1 MLARKPQIP
10 KITKEDK
17 QLAEAAKEKAGGAAA
32 LARLFGVTAPAASE
46 WGRIR
51 PIPRHLRPRIED
63 YLGLGARTR
72 AERAHEALASH
83 RRVLERIQDLLLVE
97 MPGLDKLPPGY
108 REQYRERVKEIEIR
122 LEANFAEIAAR
133 IERELTDV
141 RARLIA
147 EYRAQRRMPT

>member
-1 MLARKPQIP
+1 MPPRKPP
-10 KITKEDK
+10 TRKITKEDE
-17 QLAEAAKEKAGGAAA
+17 QLTEAAKKKAGGAAA

-63 YLGLGARTR
+63 YLGLGARTH
-72 AERAHEALASH
+72 AERAREGLASY
-83 RRVLERIQDLLLVE
+83 RRVLERIQDLLLLE
-97 MPGLDKLPPGY
+97 TAELQKLPLRY

-122 LEANFAEIAAR
+122 VEVNLAEIAAR
-133 IERELTDV
+133 IERELADV

-147 EYRAQRRMPT
+147 EYRAQRRTQT

>member
-1 MLARKPQIP
+1 VSTRKPPAQ
-10 KITKEDK
+10 KITKEDQ
-17 QLAEAAKEKAGGAAA
+17 QLAEAAKKKAGGAAA

-63 YLGLGARTR
+63 YLGLGAKGRV
-72 AERAHEALASH
+72 EQAHEAFGSH
-83 RRVLERIQDLLLVE
+83 RRTLERIKDLLLLD
-97 MPGLDKLPPGY
+97 MPDIEKMPLRY

-122 LEANFAEIAAR
+122 LEANLAEIAAR
-133 IERELTDV
+133 IERELADV

-147 EYRAQRRMPT
+147 EQRAQRKAQT